1 MVYKVLVDLD
11 SFDLNRLAQE
21 ADKRGISFCVADDS
35 LFFHIIDD
43 TSTQISNIM
52 KKMRTSGFIVK
63 EVKEKPS
70 NPDKLFSDLWC
81 FEKMTEDEEREFN
94 NQHQAELH
102 QMMDNI
108 ERVRQEWI
116 QQKIKKEESSTD
128 GTERREDG
136 GASEKENAG

>member
-11 SFDLNRLAQE
+11 SFDLNKLAKE
-21 ADKRGISFCVADDS
+21 ADKREISFCVADDS

-52 KKMRTSGFIVK
+52 KKMKTTGFIIK

-81 FEKMTEDEEREFN
+81 FEKMTEDDEREFN
-94 NQHQAELH
+94 IQNQSELR

-116 QQKIKKEESSTD
+116 QQKIKKEESNTD
-128 GTERREDG
+128 GTDKKEYG
-136 GASEKENAG
+136 GPSEEKNAG